1 MRCQTKSVKVMTQL
15 VINIED
21 ASVKSTLK
29 QALLKVM
36 NNFKGVSF
44 DEEDSYTLN
53 DALEEIGR
61 GDVIRYDSVEDFL
74 NHLRH
79 EIQD

>member
-1 MRCQTKSVKVMTQL
+1 MTQL

-21 ASVKSTLK
+21 ASVKATLK

-36 NNFKGVSF
+36 SNFKGVSF
-44 DEEDSYTLN
+44 EEEDSYKLD
-53 DALEEIGR
+53 DALEEVRR
-61 GDVIRYDSVEDFL
+61 GDVIIYESAEDFL
-74 NHLRH
+74 NHLRR

>member
-1 MRCQTKSVKVMTQL
+1 MQKYDIMTQL

-21 ASVKSTLK
+21 ASVKSALK

-36 NNFKGVSF
+36 DNFKGVTF
-44 DEEDSYTLN
+44 DDDDSYTID
-53 DALEEIGR
+53 DALDEIKR
-61 GDVIRYDSVEDFL
+61 GEIVRYESVDDFL
-74 NHLRH
+74 THLRR

>member
-1 MRCQTKSVKVMTQL
+1 MTQL

-21 ASVKSTLK
+21 ASDKPTLK

-36 NNFKGVSF
+36 SNFKGVSF
-44 DEEDSYTLN
+44 DEDDSYTLD
-53 DALEEIGR
+53 DALEEVKR
-61 GDVIRYDSVEDFL
+61 GNVIRYESAEDFL
-74 NHLRH
+74 NHLCR

>member
-1 MRCQTKSVKVMTQL
+1 MTQL

-21 ASVKSTLK
+21 ASVKSSLK

-36 NNFKGVSF
+36 SNFKGVSF
-44 DEEDSYTLN
+44 DEQDSYSLD
-53 DALEEIGR
+53 DALNEIRR
-61 GDVIRYDSVEDFL
+61 GDVIRYESAEDFL
-74 NHLRH
+74 NHLRR

>member
-1 MRCQTKSVKVMTQL
+1 MTQL

-21 ASVKSTLK
+21 ASIKSTLK

-36 NNFKGVSF
+36 SNFKGVSF
-44 DEEDSYTLN
+44 DEDDSYTLD
-53 DALEEIGR
+53 DALEEVKR
-61 GDVIRYDSVEDFL
+61 GNVIRYESAEDFL
-74 NHLRH
+74 NHLRR

>member
-1 MRCQTKSVKVMTQL
+1 MTQL

-21 ASVKSTLK
+21 ASVKSALK

-36 NNFKGVSF
+36 DNFKGVTF
-44 DEEDSYTLN
+44 DDDDSYTLD
-53 DALEEIGR
+53 DALGEIKR
-61 GDVIRYDSVEDFL
+61 GEIVRYESVDDFL
-74 NHLRH
+74 SNISR

>member
-1 MRCQTKSVKVMTQL
+1 MTQL

-21 ASVKSTLK
+21 ASVKSALK

-36 NNFKGVSF
+36 GNFKGVSF
-44 DEEDSYTLN
+44 EEEDSYTLD
-53 DALEEIGR
+53 DALEEVKR
-61 GDVIRYDSVEDFL
+61 GDVIRYGSVDDFL
-74 NHLRH
+74 THMRS

>member
-1 MRCQTKSVKVMTQL
+1 MKVKTQL

-44 DEEDSYTLN
+44 DEEDSYTLD
-53 DALEEIGR
+53 DALEEIR
-61 GDVIRYDSVEDFL
+61 KGDVVRYERVEDFL